1 MRLVFDAFEL
11 TPHSAKSK
19 GIYSYALQ
27 LCGAMA
33 GQLRPG
39 ETMDV
44 VCHGENAADF
54 RALGLPPSVRLY
66 ERASRMPGRLQRVWW
81 SQFGAALWTRGRG
94 VDAVYLSPKGFTPG
108 LGRRLTGLRTVCVIH
123 DLIPLWYLRHHPAHF
138 GRLEG
143 WLVKAGLM
151 HSVRAADGIVAIS
164 EATAAALREAGAEVQ
179 RVSVV
184 YNGVPPLPAPA
195 LQPGHYIMAL
205 ASSLPHKNLAGVLA
219 AYADYR
225 QHAGPAAL
233 PLKLVGVA
241 GAFGAGVE
249 ALGTVSA
256 ETLSGLYAHAQAF
269 LFLSHIEGFGF
280 PPLEALRAGAPV
292 VCSDI
297 AAHRELCAGLATLV
311 PADDPGAAAAALWE
325 ATRVAEPEG
334 VRRERAQAMAARVAH
349 ELSWTRCA
357 AGVLRVVRRVAR
369 SGGQVAAQECGS

>member
-33 GQLRPG
+33 AQLRPG

-44 VCHGENAADF
+44 VCHGENVADF
-54 RALGLPPSVRLY
+54 RALGLPSTVHLR
-66 ERASRMPGRLQRVWW
+66 ENASRMPGRVRRLWW
-81 SQFGAALWTRGRG
+81 SQFGAALWARGRG
-94 VDAVYLSPKGFTPG
+94 ADAVYLSPKGFTPG

-123 DLIPLWYLRHHPAHF
+123 DLIPLWYLRHHPSHF

-151 HSVRAADGIVAIS
+151 HSVQAADAIIAIS
-164 EATAAALREAGAEVQ
+164 GATAAALREAGAPAQ

-195 LQPGHYIMAL
+195 SQHDDYIMAL
-205 ASSLPHKNLAGVLA
+205 ASGLPHKNLSGVLQAYA
-219 AYADYR
+219 AYRR
-225 QHAGPAAL
+225 QCGAAAL
-233 PLKLVGVA
+233 PLKLVGVS
-241 GAFGAGVE
+241 GEFDAGVA

-256 ETLSGLYAHAQAF
+256 ETLSGLYAHARAF
-269 LFLSHIEGFGF
+269 LFLSRIEGFGF

-297 AAHRELCAGLATLV
+297 PAHRELCAGLATLV
-311 PADDPGAAAAALWE
+311 PVDDAAAAARALCE
-325 ATRVAEPEG
+325 ITAVPEPAS
-334 VRRERAQAMAARVAH
+334 VRGERARAMADRVAH
-349 ELSWTRCA
+349 DLSWARCA
-357 AGVLRVVRRVAR
+357 TGVLDVVRRVAQ
-369 SGGQVAAQECGS
+369 SGGRVAAQECGS